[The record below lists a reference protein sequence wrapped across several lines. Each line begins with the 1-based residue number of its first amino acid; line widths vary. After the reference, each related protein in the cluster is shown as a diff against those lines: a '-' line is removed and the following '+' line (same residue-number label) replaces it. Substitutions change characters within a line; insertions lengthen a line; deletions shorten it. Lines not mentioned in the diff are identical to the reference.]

1 MNLVQQLAQYQ
12 NAPLQTLEAA
22 KRGADPAVSPWVA
35 SAILSDRI
43 EKQKRLQNAMGAAQ
57 GPMPTV
63 AEQQDQEVSGIMAL
77 QSPQAEEP
85 EMAQQ
90 EAPVMAAEGGLMHA
104 KVDPRMFDYC
114 GGGIIA
120 FAKGGDAKSEEDDT
134 IYDPVT
140 GVPIAGP
147 ESRQG
152 EDMTVREALGLGNV
166 ENRRALE
173 KAERA
178 TRESAAPRAPSQ
190 ADLAAAHARA
200 VQNGQAASSQRTAP
214 PPPPPPPAR
223 APASP
228 GIMGLGSVQKAVT
241 SAPEW
246 ATMEKARTAQFEA
259 PDMAQSAADVA
270 AEREAHLK
278 AQGITKKPWELAS
291 EQTAELRRLLGEED
305 ATRKK
310 DRAERERDE
319 RYDTFVANL
328 GAGSFGQSAQGG
340 LRANL
345 KREADIRAEEQR
357 IKELRYNQ
365 NLKLNEIDAK
375 AQELRYNEAT
385 GDVAAAQKNRQELA
399 KLKTDFAKH
408 QDSLAQQM
416 ASIRE
421 RGAAADLQAQTQ
433 VQTAGMRQ
441 GASQALTPKQI
452 ADIRDKANDNINN
465 KVKAGGVQMQMALKR
480 DPQLFERM
488 VQQETDRLLA
498 QLGGGAGA
506 TTVQSQYGPPP
517 QGAVRLKK

>member
-43 EKQKRLQNAMGAAQ
+43 EKQKRMQNALGAAQ

-63 AEQQDQEVSGIMAL
+63 AEQQDQELSGIMAL
-77 QSPQAEEP
+77 QAPQMEAPEAEP
-85 EMAQQ
+85 ET
-90 EAPVMAAEGGLMHA
+90 AAEGGLMSA
-104 KVDPRMFDYC
+104 RVDPSMYEYC

-120 FAKGGDAKSEEDDT
+120 FDGGGQAPDTSDADDMSQPAKDT
-134 IYDPVT
+134 PYLEQLANVL
-140 GVPIAGP
+140 GLVP
-147 ESRQG
+147 
-152 EDMTVREALGLGNV
+152 EALKALVSAPGHGMNK
-166 ENRRALE
+166 ETRRE
-173 KAERA
+173 ERP
-178 TRESAAPRAPSQ
+178 APRAPSQ
-190 ADLAAAHARA
+190 ADLAAAHTRA
-200 VQNGQAASSQRTAP
+200 VQDGNAATSPRMAP
-214 PPPPPPPAR
+214 PP
-223 APASP
+223 APAARPAAPAAP

-246 ATMEKARTAQFEA
+246 AAMEKSRTAQFEA
-259 PDMAQSAADVA
+259 PDMAQSAEDVA

-305 ATRKK
+305 AARKQ
-310 DRAERERDE
+310 DRAENERDE
-319 RYDTFVANL
+319 RYRTFVANL
-328 GAGSFGQSAQGG
+328 GSGSFGQSSQGG

-345 KREADIRAEEQR
+345 KREEDLRAEEQR

-365 NLKLNEIDAK
+365 NVKLNEIDAK

-399 KLKTDFAKH
+399 KLKNEFAKH
-408 QDSLAQQM
+408 QDTLAQQM
-416 ASIRE
+416 STLRQNAASH
-421 RGAAADLQAQTQ
+421 DLQAQAQ
-433 VQTAGMRQ
+433 LAAAGMRQ

-506 TTVQSQYGPPP
+506 GPVQSQYGPPP

>member
-43 EKQKRLQNAMGAAQ
+43 EKQKRMQNALGAAQ

-63 AEQQDQEVSGIMAL
+63 AEQQDQELSGIMAL
-77 QSPQAEEP
+77 QAPQMAAPEVEAEP
-85 EMAQQ
+85 ET
-90 EAPVMAAEGGLMHA
+90 AAEGGLMSA
-104 KVDPRMFDYC
+104 RVDPSMYEYC

-120 FAKGGDAKSEEDDT
+120 FDGGGQAPDTTDADDMRQPAKDT
-134 IYDPVT
+134 PYLEQLANVL
-140 GVPIAGP
+140 GLVP
-147 ESRQG
+147 
-152 EDMTVREALGLGNV
+152 EALKALVSAPGHGMNK
-166 ENRRALE
+166 EARRE
-173 KAERA
+173 ERP
-178 TRESAAPRAPSQ
+178 APRAPSQ
-190 ADLAAAHARA
+190 ADPAA
-200 VQNGQAASSQRTAP
+200 VQDGNAATSPRMAP
-214 PPPPPPPAR
+214 PP
-223 APASP
+223 APAARPAAPAAP

-246 ATMEKARTAQFEA
+246 AAMEKSRTAKFEA
-259 PDMAQSAADVA
+259 PDMSQSAEDVA

-310 DRAERERDE
+310 DRAENERDE
-319 RYDTFVANL
+319 RYRTFVANL
-328 GAGSFGQSAQGG
+328 GAGSFGQSSQGG

-345 KREADIRAEEQR
+345 KREEDLRAEEQR

-399 KLKTDFAKH
+399 KLKTEFAKH
-408 QDSLAQQM
+408 QDTLAQQM
-416 ASIRE
+416 ATLRQN
-421 RGAAADLQAQTQ
+421 AASHDLQAQTQ
-433 VQTAGMRQ
+433 VKTAGIR
-441 GASQALTPKQI
+441 ASQAGSAETKAVIQALRAQKDSINARFTKDLMYKRTPQGK
-452 ADIRDKANDNINN
+452 ADA
-465 KVKAGGVQMQMALKR
+465 A
-480 DPQLFERM
+480 E
-488 VQQETDRLLA
+488 LLRIEA
-498 QLGGGAGA
+498 KLAELGGLDPA